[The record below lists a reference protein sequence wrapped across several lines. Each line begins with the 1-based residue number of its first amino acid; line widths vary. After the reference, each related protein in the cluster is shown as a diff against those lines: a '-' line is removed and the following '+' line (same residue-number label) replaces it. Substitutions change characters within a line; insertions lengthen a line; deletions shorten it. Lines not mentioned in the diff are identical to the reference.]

1 MQTLFEYQSTYAAT
15 PEYRIARPNAC
26 QSFMASV
33 EHNKQDS
40 DEVLLEKIFALCNR
54 GSGKEHPQFEY
65 VTMPSLSV
73 GDYVKL
79 GCSKG
84 DVVRLYRCEPNGWS
98 QSFTTN

>member
-15 PEYRIARPNAC
+15 PEYLSVHPDAC

-33 EHNKQDS
+33 EHDEGES
-40 DEVLLEKIFALCNR
+40 DEILLERIFALCNR

-79 GCSKG
+79 GCRKG
-84 DVVRLYRCEPNGWS
+84 DIARLYLCDSYGW
-98 QSFTTN
+98 TKITN